1 MVIKQKRTEW
11 ILKVNCDKEGIE
23 KASQIINQGGIVVF
37 PTDTVYGI
45 GCNPYNKDSVRKIYD
60 IKSRDISKPFPVLA
74 YSKEIAERIAFFD
87 EFTKKIVKKFWPGT
101 LTIILK
107 LTDENLKRSLS
118 VTDKIAIRVPNHKC
132 TLELLKKC
140 NFLVGTSANISG
152 HSSFTNPDECFN
164 NIQKYDIFVD
174 GGIISSKAE
183 STIIEIENEEIKII
197 REGSL
202 SYEEILGLWIWSLL
216 VQDILNLKLKKN

>member
-1 MVIKQKRTEW
+1 M
-11 ILKVNCDKEGIE
+11 KVTCNKEGIE

-45 GCNPYNKDSVRKIYD
+45 GCDPYNKDSVRKIYE
-60 IKSRDISKPFPVLA
+60 IKSRKISKPFPVLV
-74 YSKEIAERIAFFD
+74 YSKDIAERIAFFD
-87 EFTKKIVKKFWPGT
+87 EFTKKIVEKFWPGT

-107 LTDENLKRSLS
+107 LTDENLKRSLN
-118 VTDKIAIRVPNHKC
+118 VTDKIAIRVPDHKC

-164 NIQKYDIFVD
+164 NFRKYDVFVD
-174 GGIISSKAE
+174 GGIITSKSE

-202 SYEEILGLWIWSLL
+202 SHEEILGL
-216 VQDILNLKLKKN
+216 

>member
-1 MVIKQKRTEW
+1 MVIKQKRTDRL
-11 ILKVNCDKEGIE
+11 LKVSCDKEGIE
-23 KASQIINQGGIVVF
+23 KASQIISQGGIVVF

-45 GCNPYNKDSVRKIYD
+45 GCNPYNKDAVEKIYK
-60 IKSRDISKPFPVLA
+60 IKSRDFSKPFPVLV
-74 YSKEIAERIAFFD
+74 YSKEIAERIALFD
-87 EFTKKIVKKFWPGT
+87 VFTKKIVERFWPGP

-107 LTDENLKRSLS
+107 LTDESLKKSLNL
-118 VTDKIAIRVPNHKC
+118 TDKIALRVPNHKC

-140 NFLVGTSANISG
+140 NLLVGTSANISG

-174 GGIISSKAE
+174 GGIITSKLE

-202 SYEEILGLWIWSLL
+202 SYEEILRL
-216 VQDILNLKLKKN
+216 

>member
-1 MVIKQKRTEW
+1 MIIKQKRIEW

-23 KASQIINQGGIVVF
+23 KASQIINQGGIAVF

-45 GCNPYNKDSVRKIYD
+45 GCNPYNRDAVRKIYE
-60 IKSRDISKPFPVLA
+60 IKSRDISKPFPVLV
-74 YSKEIAERIAFFD
+74 YSKEIAEKIAFFD
-87 EFTKKIVKKFWPGT
+87 EFTKKIVEKFWPGT

-107 LTDENLKRSLS
+107 LTDAELKKSLN
-118 VTDKIAIRVPNHKC
+118 VTDKIAVRVPNHKC

-152 HSSFTNPDECFN
+152 QSSFTNPDECFK
-164 NIQKYDIFVD
+164 NIQKYDVFVD
-174 GGIISSKAE
+174 GGIITSKTV
-183 STIIEIENEEIKII
+183 STIIEIENKKIKII

-202 SYEEILGLWIWSLL
+202 SYEEISEL
-216 VQDILNLKLKKN
+216 

>member
-1 MVIKQKRTEW
+1 
-11 ILKVNCDKEGIE
+11 LKVTCNKEGIE
-23 KASQIINQGGIVVF
+23 KASQIINQGGIAVF

-45 GCNPYNKDSVRKIYD
+45 GCDPYNKDSVRKIYE
-60 IKSRDISKPFPVLA
+60 IKSRKISKPFPVLV
-74 YSKEIAERIAFFD
+74 YSKDIAERIAFFD
-87 EFTKKIVKKFWPGT
+87 EFTKKIVERFWPGP

-107 LTDENLKRSLS
+107 LTDENLKESLNI
-118 VTDKIAIRVPNHKC
+118 TDKIAIRVPNHKC

-164 NIQKYDIFVD
+164 NFRKYDVFVD
-174 GGIISSKAE
+174 GGIITSKSE

-197 REGSL
+197 REGAL
-202 SYEEILGLWIWSLL
+202 SHEEILEL
-216 VQDILNLKLKKN
+216 

>member
-1 MVIKQKRTEW
+1 MVIKQKRIERM
-11 ILKVNCDKEGIE
+11 LKVTCNKEGIE
-23 KASQIINQGGIVVF
+23 KASKIINQGGIVVF

-45 GCNPYNKDSVRKIYD
+45 GCDPYNKDSVRKIYE
-60 IKSRDISKPFPVLA
+60 IKSRKISKPFPVLV
-74 YSKEIAERIAFFD
+74 YSKDIAERIAFFD
-87 EFTKKIVKKFWPGT
+87 EFTKKIVERFWPGP

-107 LTDENLKRSLS
+107 LTDENLKESLN

-164 NIQKYDIFVD
+164 NFRKYDIFVD
-174 GGIISSKAE
+174 GGIITSKSE

-202 SYEEILGLWIWSLL
+202 SHEEILGL
-216 VQDILNLKLKKN
+216 

>member
-1 MVIKQKRTEW
+1 
-11 ILKVNCDKEGIE
+11 LKVNCDKEGIE
-23 KASQIINQGGIVVF
+23 KASLIINQGGIVVF

-45 GCNPYNKDSVRKIYD
+45 GCDPYNKESVRKIYE
-60 IKSRDISKPFPVLA
+60 IKSRDISKPLPVLV
-74 YSKEIAERIAFFD
+74 YSKEIAEQIAFFD
-87 EFTKKIVKKFWPGT
+87 EIAKKIAEKFWPGP

-107 LTDENLKRSLS
+107 LTDENLKKSLNVS
-118 VTDKIAIRVPNHKC
+118 DKIAIRVPDHKC
-132 TLELLKKC
+132 TLKLLEKC

-174 GGIISSKAE
+174 GGIITSLGE

-197 REGSL
+197 RKGSI
-202 SYEEILGLWIWSLL
+202 SHEEIFG
-216 VQDILNLKLKKN
+216 

>member
-1 MVIKQKRTEW
+1 M
-11 ILKVNCDKEGIE
+11 KVSCDKKGIE
-23 KASQIINQGGIVVF
+23 NASQIINQGGIAIF

-45 GCNPYNKDSVRKIYD
+45 GCNPYNKDSVKKIYE

-74 YSKEIAERIAFFD
+74 YSKDIAEKIVFID
-87 EFTKKIVKKFWPGT
+87 EFTKKIAERFWPGS

-107 LTDENLKRSLS
+107 LTDENLKRSLN

-152 HSSFTNPDECFN
+152 QSSFTNPDECIK
-164 NIQKYDIFVD
+164 NIQNYDIFID
-174 GGIISSKAE
+174 GGIIDSTAE
-183 STIIEIENEEIKII
+183 STIIEIEDEKIKII
-197 REGSL
+197 REGTL
-202 SYEEILGLWIWSLL
+202 SYEEILGL
-216 VQDILNLKLKKN
+216 

>member
-1 MVIKQKRTEW
+1 M
-11 ILKVNCDKEGIE
+11 KVTCNKEGIE

-45 GCNPYNKDSVRKIYD
+45 GCDPYNKDSVRKIYE
-60 IKSRDISKPFPVLA
+60 IKSRKISKPFPVLV
-74 YSKEIAERIAFFD
+74 YSKDIAERIAFFD
-87 EFTKKIVKKFWPGT
+87 EFTKKIVERFWPGP

-107 LTDENLKRSLS
+107 LTDENLKESLN

-152 HSSFTNPDECFN
+152 HASFTNPDECFN
-164 NIQKYDIFVD
+164 NFRKYDVFVD
-174 GGIISSKAE
+174 GGIITSKSE

-202 SYEEILGLWIWSLL
+202 SHEEILGL
-216 VQDILNLKLKKN
+216 

>member
-1 MVIKQKRTEW
+1 
-11 ILKVNCDKEGIE
+11 LKVNCDKEGIE
-23 KASQIINQGGIVVF
+23 KASQIINQGGIAVF

-45 GCNPYNKDSVRKIYD
+45 GCNPYNRDAVRKIYE
-60 IKSRDISKPFPVLA
+60 IKSRDILKPFPVLV

-87 EFTKKIVKKFWPGT
+87 EFTKKIVEKFWPGT

-107 LTDENLKRSLS
+107 LTDAELKKSLN
-118 VTDKIAIRVPNHKC
+118 VTDKIAVRVPNHKC

-152 HSSFTNPDECFN
+152 QSSFTNPDECFK
-164 NIQKYDIFVD
+164 NIQKYDVFVD
-174 GGIISSKAE
+174 GGIITSKTE
-183 STIIEIENEEIKII
+183 STIIEIENEKIKII

-202 SYEEILGLWIWSLL
+202 SYEEISEL
-216 VQDILNLKLKKN
+216 